1 MVLNLEKWSFVGY
14 ILCVTA
20 MHALLVTRA
29 ISRSVPYVGC
39 MGLLVVVNLRLCSL
53 KDMAGSCLVGCQTL
67 PCVEAAGD

>member
-29 ISRSVPYVGC
+29 ISRNVSYVGC
-39 MGLLVVVNLRLCSL
+39 MGLLVVANLRLCSL